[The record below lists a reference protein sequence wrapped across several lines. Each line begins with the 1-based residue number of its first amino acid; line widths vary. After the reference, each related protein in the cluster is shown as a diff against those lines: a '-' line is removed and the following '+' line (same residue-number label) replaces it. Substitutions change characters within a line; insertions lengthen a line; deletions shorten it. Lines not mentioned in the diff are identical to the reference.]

1 MRFTAINTSIA
12 IDSKRILKEMETNKC
27 ELGLG
32 INAYIGEEDIDRHI
46 SINICP
52 DDGINGF
59 DIWMDL
65 DIYQA
70 ELLSKKLE
78 QLVWNRKKFLLDKM
92 VIG

>member
-12 IDSKRILKEMETNKC
+12 IDSKRILKELETNKC
-27 ELGLG
+27 ELELG
-32 INAYIGEEDIDRHI
+32 INAVVGEEDIDRHI

>member
-27 ELGLG
+27 GFELG

-52 DDGINGF
+52 DDSINGF

>member
-12 IDSKRILKEMETNKC
+12 IDRKRILKELETNKC
-27 ELGLG
+27 ELELG

>member
-12 IDSKRILKEMETNKC
+12 IDSKRILKEME
-27 ELGLG
+27 LG